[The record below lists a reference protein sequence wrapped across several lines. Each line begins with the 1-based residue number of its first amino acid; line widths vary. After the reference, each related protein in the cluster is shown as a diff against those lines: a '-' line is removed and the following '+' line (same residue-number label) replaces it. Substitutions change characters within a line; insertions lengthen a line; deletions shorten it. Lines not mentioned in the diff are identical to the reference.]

1 LEKTSIFWKQSGN
14 AFQKREKFPFKSG
27 VKARFFHRL
36 CISAPRA
43 KKFHFHAERFLYK
56 FWTQR
61 LLYLE
66 PHAFD
71 TGNAKARENHATAPV
86 FQSITITNPES
97 DSSLV

>member
-1 LEKTSIFWKQSGN
+1 LETKRECFP
-14 AFQKREKFPFKSG
+14 KREKFPLKSG
-27 VKARFFHRL
+27 AKAWFFHRL
-36 CISAPRA
+36 CISAPMA